1 MGYYGP
7 ASTLVDRLIARA
19 GSLSIDEAFDIY
31 RAHGARVLLKGAAA
45 EREALLQAR
54 RAARAAR
61 LHPEY
66 EAARQAAAAWRRGLP
81 ETQGPWLVVGSA
93 IANAA
98 GALVVEAGLEE
109 DPFQLLIGP
118 WRQVSGPSCQSAR
131 AMVRAPDAGSAPGRS
146 IAVRPTIRYPA
157 DPTSPGGDLARV
169 RPGSRK
175 GRLGGGA
182 GVAEWQT
189 QPA

>member
-7 ASTLVDRLIARA
+7 ASILVDRLIARA

-54 RAARAAR
+54 RAARTAR

-66 EAARQAAAAWRRGLP
+66 EAARQAAATSWRRGLP
-81 ETQGPWLVVGSA
+81 ETQGPWLMVGSA

-98 GALVVEAGLEE
+98 GALVVEAGLDE

-118 WRQVSGPSCQSAR
+118 WRQAIGPLVPVGPGNGPGTGRRERIR
-131 AMVRAPDAGSAPGRS
+131 AIDRRATHD
-146 IAVRPTIRYPA
+146 PA
-157 DPTSPGGDLARV
+157 STRTDLAR
-169 RPGSRK
+169 R
-175 GRLGGGA
+175 
-182 GVAEWQT
+182 
-189 QPA
+189 